1 MIDGN
6 AESQGSPSQ
15 SNDVNNDAVKRYL
28 KLAEDAVAQGDSVL
42 GMHLYL
48 TAFEQAVKGS
58 LVPDEKALSGLRSAW
73 DLACRSKERS
83 MAEYIF
89 ERMEPYMDAEE
100 SMRCAEVLQDRWQER
115 IRCPEGA

>member
-42 GMHLYL
+42 GMHL
-48 TAFEQAVKGS
+48 
-58 LVPDEKALSGLRSAW
+58 
-73 DLACRSKERS
+73 
-83 MAEYIF
+83 
-89 ERMEPYMDAEE
+89 
-100 SMRCAEVLQDRWQER
+100 
-115 IRCPEGA
+115 